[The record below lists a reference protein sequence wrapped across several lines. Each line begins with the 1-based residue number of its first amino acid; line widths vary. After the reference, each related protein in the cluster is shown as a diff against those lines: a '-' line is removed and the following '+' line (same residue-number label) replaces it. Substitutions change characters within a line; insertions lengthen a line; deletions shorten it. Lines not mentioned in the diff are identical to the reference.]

1 MEMSSIAAE
10 NSPSKAPAA
19 QEPAAQEPAAQGPT
33 APASASRSASDRLLI
48 VVALLLIFSMA
59 ARTPIDSDL
68 WWHLSAG
75 QETLRQGAVLRAD
88 VFSYTRAGTPW
99 INAFWMFDIAMLEI
113 YRAAGYL
120 GLGLLVALLAVL
132 SMGIVSLQSDGPVAL
147 KVCALLLGSVVASV
161 GWPPRPLLSS
171 LVLLALVGYI
181 VYLYKRRGTDRLWTL
196 PLIFALWSN
205 LHGGYPLGI
214 LLIGAVIAGEVLNHL
229 LKLPVE
235 HVLPWS
241 KILRLGLWT
250 AACGFAVLAN
260 PNGIDMWL
268 LPFQTVNIQVLQNL
282 IPEWA
287 APDFHF
293 LIQQSLLW
301 LLLAVFGAVA
311 LSGRVMDGGDL
322 LVVLGFAYMAM
333 LARRNFSPFA
343 VVAVPVLIRYAA
355 YALAGWQERV
365 PWLNRLVLFGQP
377 KVPETPRILARKK
390 VLNLL
395 IVAILGFV
403 AAGKLYIVTYPALV
417 AHFLEDQAPV
427 QAVEWLVQ
435 NQPPGRIFNEYDW
448 GGYLQ
453 WQARDFPVFVDGR
466 TDLYG
471 DPIIG
476 EWIATI
482 SAQPGWQD
490 TLDRYHVSVVL
501 VRPDRPLAEA
511 LAGAGWKLVY
521 KDEKSVLYA
530 RSP

>member
-10 NSPSKAPAA
+10 NLPSKAS
-19 QEPAAQEPAAQGPT
+19 T
-33 APASASRSASDRLLI
+33 ASTASDRLLL
-48 VVALLLIFSMA
+48 VVALLLIFIMA
-59 ARTPIDSDL
+59 ARTPLDSDL

-99 INAFWMFDIAMLEI
+99 VNAFWLFDVAMLEI

-120 GLGLLVALLAVL
+120 GLGLLVALLATL
-132 SMGIVSLQSDGPVAL
+132 SMGIVFLQSDGPVSL

-161 GWPPRPLLSS
+161 GWPPRPLLAS

-181 VYLYKRRGTDRLWTL
+181 LYLYKRRGIDRLWTL
-196 PLIFALWSN
+196 PIIFALWSN

-214 LLIGAVIAGEVLNHL
+214 LLIGAVMAGEALNHL

-235 HVLPWS
+235 HVLPWP

-250 AACGFAVLAN
+250 AAGALAVLVN
-260 PNGIDMWL
+260 PNGIQMWL

-287 APDFHF
+287 APDFHV
-293 LIQQSLLW
+293 LIQQTLLW
-301 LLLAVFGAVA
+301 LLLAVFAAVA

-322 LVVLGFAYMAM
+322 LVVLGFGYMAM

-343 VVAVPVLIRYAA
+343 VVAVPVLTRYAA
-355 YALAGWQERV
+355 YALAGWQERA
-365 PWLNRLVLFGQP
+365 PWLNRLVHFGQSAAQ
-377 KVPETPRILARKK
+377 ETARVLARKK

-403 AAGKLYIVTYPALV
+403 AAGKLYAVTYPALV
-417 AHFLEDQAPV
+417 AHFLEAQAPV
-427 QAVEWLVQ
+427 RAVEQLVQ

-453 WQARDFPVFVDGR
+453 WQARAFPIFVDGR

-471 DPIIG
+471 DPVIG

-482 SAQPGWQD
+482 SALPGWQD
-490 TLDRYHVSVVL
+490 TLDRYQVAVVL
-501 VRPDRPLAEA
+501 VRPDRPLAAALPEA
-511 LAGAGWKLVY
+511 DWKLLY
-521 KDEKSVLYA
+521 RDEQSVLYA